1 MVADLACNVLYS
13 LIVFP
18 SLQGTFHSK
27 RDRHIFTMNT
37 LVLGA
42 LAIAGVAA
50 QGDIYTATQ
59 SASVAAAQATAKTSQ
74 PTSNVKGKVRSTE
87 SYPIPITQ
95 LTTHNRSSIATCRS
109 GSRTPITKMPSVIPT
124 LLNTSGRGSCLQ

>member
-1 MVADLACNVLYS
+1 MRADLVYLQS
-13 LIVFP
+13 DRLL
-18 SLQGTFHSK
+18 SLQRALFSK
-27 RDRHIFTMNT
+27 TYLTMNT

-74 PTSNVKGKVRSTE
+74 PTSNVKGKVRST
-87 SYPIPITQ
+87 
-95 LTTHNRSSIATCRS
+95 
-109 GSRTPITKMPSVIPT
+109 
-124 LLNTSGRGSCLQ
+124 